1 MAAIVV
7 YIFFFC
13 YTERMNKKLITL
25 NYAELALCAVFTCF
39 HISVHADISL
49 AAFFVCALFTFF
61 LARESSLALALFHRK
76 LQVKHIPVLYK
87 LYQYVPFVLLAG
99 FILRR
104 SGSYTVSHWY
114 NIVCVL
120 LWLAATVV
128 SLCAA
133 YYLNPKRAA
142 NKNPVLLD
150 LQKQDVKHEG
160 GAPVK
165 RCGLCKI
172 LFEMLDWADAIVQA
186 VCTVVLINIF
196 IFQLYIIPSE
206 SMVSEFLIGDRVIGF
221 KTLSAPRFPISD
233 AGLPPLRS
241 YKRGDIVIFRN
252 PHYEQNNKAEVK
264 SFISQLV
271 LMFTLTKVNLNVD
284 ETGAV
289 KADPLVKRVT
299 GMPGEQL
306 VMQDGVLYSRT
317 KEQTEF
323 QVVTDDQLWA
333 EWNVAGLPEKIKQKI
348 ITVPLSQ
355 EEYNFMLETE
365 QNRRNINYADALE
378 EARSLSRRFA
388 VQKKRFTAKMSSQ
401 ASAAA
406 ALAAKNTASDV
417 LSSLVPQTML
427 HVYTFFSQSDTII
440 RKLLVTN
447 GGEVWFEHFVTDWA
461 QAVEDAAEKKGS
473 ADISISFLVGG
484 DIYADAMFRQN
495 LALKLAFARL
505 AVRTAE
511 LLNEGVSATEQNR
524 DSERLRCV
532 LEVQGLIFYLL
543 SINDMRNMPVFPAS
557 AADGTAEYIPAGN
570 YFMMGDNRF
579 NSLDMRHSYQKKRV
593 PVTAFDTWTL
603 YYDSNMEPQYVPQKN
618 ILGTPVL
625 RFFPPNRFGVPGL
638 TAQKSSM

>member
-1 MAAIVV
+1 
-7 YIFFFC
+7 
-13 YTERMNKKLITL
+13 MNKKLLTL

-39 HISVHADISL
+39 HISVQADISL
-49 AAFFVCALFTFF
+49 AAFFVCAFFTFF
-61 LARESSLALALFHRK
+61 LARESSFALALFHRK

-104 SGSYTVSHWY
+104 AGSYTVSRWY
-114 NIVCVL
+114 NIMCVL
-120 LWLAATVV
+120 LWLAATIV

-133 YYLNPKRAA
+133 AYLNPKRAA
-142 NKNPVLLD
+142 SKNPVLQD
-150 LQKQDVKHEG
+150 LQKQDVKHESG
-160 GAPVK
+160 IQVK

-172 LFEMLDWADAIVQA
+172 VFEMLDWADAIVQA

-196 IFQLYIIPSE
+196 IFQLYVIPSE
-206 SMVSEFLIGDRVIGF
+206 SMVPEFLIGDRVIGF

-284 ETGAV
+284 EAGAV

-299 GMPGEQL
+299 GMSGEQL

-317 KEQTEF
+317 KENPEF
-323 QVVTDDQLWA
+323 QVVADDALWA
-333 EWNVAGLPEKIKQKI
+333 EWNDAGLPEKTKQKI

-355 EEYNFMLETE
+355 EEYDVMLQTE

-388 VQKKRFTAKMSSQ
+388 VQKKRFTAKMSAQ
-401 ASAAA
+401 AFADAT
-406 ALAAKNTASDV
+406 LASII
-417 LSSLVPQTML
+417 PQSML

-461 QAVEDAAEKKGS
+461 QAVADATEPS
-473 ADISISFLVGG
+473 LVGG
-484 DIYADAMFRQN
+484 DIYSDAMFRQN

-511 LLNEGVSATEQNR
+511 LLNQGVSATEQNR
-524 DSERLRCV
+524 DRERLRYAF
-532 LEVQGLIFYLL
+532 EAQSLIFYLI
-543 SINDMRNMPVFPAS
+543 SINDMRNMPVFPAN

-593 PVTAFDTWTL
+593 PITAFDTWTL

-618 ILGTPVL
+618 ILGTPIL
-625 RFFPPNRFGVPGL
+625 RFFPPNRFGVPGV
-638 TAQKSSM
+638 TAQKSSS